1 MSFVGPRG
9 EPNSR
14 YHVYQVLGHALT
26 SVRSHLWLFGV
37 GPDNSVLREVEFF
50 FTFRDPC
57 LIMLT
62 ESKRVFQTVSAKKMN
77 LMTLFNRKCENFL
90 LNTQEKQLILG
101 YQLFIL
107 LPERISCCCLFF

>member
-9 EPNSR
+9 EPHSP

-50 FTFRDPC
+50 LTFRDSS
-57 LIMLT
+57 LIKLT
-62 ESKRVFQTVSAKKMN
+62 ESKGVFQTVSAKIMN
-77 LMTLFNRKCENFL
+77 LMTLFNRKCKNFL
-90 LNTQEKQLILG
+90 LTLGFLTQFVK
-101 YQLFIL
+101 Y
-107 LPERISCCCLFF
+107 

>member
-9 EPNSR
+9 EPNSP

-50 FTFRDPC
+50 FSFRDPS

-62 ESKRVFQTVSAKKMN
+62 ESKGVFQTVSAKKMN

-90 LNTQEKQLILG
+90 FKVANPARGQLNRENE
-101 YQLFIL
+101 YS
-107 LPERISCCCLFF
+107 PVPVRA

>member
-9 EPNSR
+9 EPNSP

-50 FTFRDPC
+50 FFLQRP
-57 LIMLT
+57 
-62 ESKRVFQTVSAKKMN
+62 
-77 LMTLFNRKCENFL
+77 LFNYAYRIKRRVSDGFSKKNEPDDVIQ
-90 LNTQEKQLILG
+90 QEV
-101 YQLFIL
+101 
-107 LPERISCCCLFF
+107 

>member
-37 GPDNSVLREVEFF
+37 GPDNSVLREVDFF
-50 FTFRDPC
+50 FHLERP
-57 LIMLT
+57 
-62 ESKRVFQTVSAKKMN
+62 
-77 LMTLFNRKCENFL
+77 LFNYAYIIKRRVSDGFRK
-90 LNTQEKQLILG
+90 K
-101 YQLFIL
+101 
-107 LPERISCCCLFF
+107 